1 MALADALARIDASDG
16 GTLGMS
22 DLCASAGVSERT
34 LRVLFKDAFGV
45 TPTRYIRSRKL
56 RLVHAALASAVP
68 GRARVSA
75 IGGQFGFND
84 LGRMAADYHA
94 LFGEYPSQTLR
105 RAPQDLAPAQAA
117 LPSRYRRGQLG

>member
-1 MALADALARIDASDG
+1 MVLADALALIDASDG
-16 GTLGMS
+16 GTLGVS
-22 DLCASAGVSERT
+22 DLCASSGASERT

-56 RLVHAALASAVP
+56 RLVHAALASAMP
-68 GRARVSA
+68 GGAQVST
-75 IGGQFGFND
+75 IGRYFGFRD

-105 RAPQDLAPAQAA
+105 RAMHDLAPTQAA
-117 LPSRYRRGQLG
+117 RLSRYR